1 MSTAIATGRRPSYY
15 INRYL
20 PWILL
25 APVMVHL
32 IIFRYVPT
40 FAAFYY
46 SLTNWNGI
54 KAAKFVGL
62 RNYTDLFTDYVFL
75 DGLRNM
81 VIYTSIRVVLL
92 IGFAFLA
99 AELVF
104 SFKSASVRTFWKIVF
119 VIPLVVPVSV
129 TYLLWGFI
137 FEPQSGLLNTL
148 LSSVGLGAYA
158 NQWLGTSA
166 TALYSIAFVQFPF
179 VAGLSFLVFISAL
192 EGIPGD
198 VLDACKVEGCGRFR
212 RVWSVDVPML
222 RGSLIFIAVLIVL
235 GGIQTIEPQLILT
248 RGGPGT
254 ATESPGFYVYR
265 AAFQYSDFGLAAA
278 AGVIMVFVGLVFSF
292 YTVRARY
299 KGAYDVDL

>member
-1 MSTAIATGRRPSYY
+1 MSTATASGRKPSYY

-25 APVMVHL
+25 APVLVHL
-32 IIFRYVPT
+32 IIFRYLPT
-40 FAAFYY
+40 LAAFYY

-62 RNYTDLFTDYVFL
+62 RNYIELLTDYVFL
-75 DGLRNM
+75 DGLWNM
-81 VIYTSIRVVLL
+81 VIYTVIRVVLL

-104 SFKSASVRTFWKIVF
+104 SFKSPRVRTMWKIIF

-137 FEPQSGLLNTL
+137 FEPQAGMLNTL
-148 LSSVGLGAYA
+148 LQGIGLGSQAR
-158 NQWLGTSA
+158 QWLGSSS

-198 VLDACKVEGCGRFR
+198 VLDACKVEGCGRLR